1 MSFKVPAPPL
11 AETLDPAL
19 TLWESGVPIHR
30 AHGRQFD
37 PLSFNRK
44 QGLDFR
50 FSSLNVDGL
59 PIGVLYGADSLMGAI
74 SETLFHTVPADGDR
88 IKPRA
93 ILMASIEKYALS
105 VLQPTRQLKLIDLTG
120 HGLGRLGMP
129 VTHGELILSNAT
141 EYSQT
146 RAWAKAF
153 YRHPVQAD
161 GFLWVSRQYN
171 LARALMLFEDRL
183 GAGTLVLTGETA
195 LAGRSPLIEQIED
208 AAREAKIV
216 III

>member
-1 MSFKVPAPPL
+1 LSFKVPAPPL
-11 AETLDPAL
+11 AETLDPAM

-105 VLQPTRQLKLIDLTG
+105 VLQPARPLKLIDLTG

-129 VTHGELILSNAT
+129 VTHGELILSNAAQ
-141 EYSQT
+141 YAQT
-146 RAWAKAF
+146 RAWAEAF

-161 GFLWVSRQYN
+161 GFLWVSCGFPANTILPVR
-171 LARALMLFEDRL
+171 
-183 GAGTLVLTGETA
+183 
-195 LAGRSPLIEQIED
+195 
-208 AAREAKIV
+208 
-216 III
+216 